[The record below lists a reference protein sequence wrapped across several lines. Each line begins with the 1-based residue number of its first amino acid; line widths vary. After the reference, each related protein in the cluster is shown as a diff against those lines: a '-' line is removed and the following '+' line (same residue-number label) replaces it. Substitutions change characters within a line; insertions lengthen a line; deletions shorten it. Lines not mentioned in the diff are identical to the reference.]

1 MSDIENIAGKIDAID
16 SKISANAKAVAD
28 MQSQIDSVKSVSDS
42 VSDMQNSIKSMRDE
56 LSALQQ
62 LGVKSND
69 ESAEK
74 SDYGSR
80 FVMSEKFK
88 DFKASLGLNS
98 KANVRLEL
106 AAAPETTQASN
117 SASRTSLAMP
127 YDAGIVTD
135 PRQVLNIESLFGR
148 VIIDS
153 SAYQYVKY
161 GYTTTLTATGPAV
174 VSEGSAKPESN
185 YTGSIETGTIKTLA
199 HWTKMTEQMIADNQN
214 IVSFINQDMQYQLNK
229 IIDAQIV
236 NGTGS
241 GQLKGLSA
249 SGNYTD
255 YITGAGIETG
265 DTVIDLI
272 LKVKTQME
280 AANISNISLLLNP
293 VDWCKVLC
301 SKNVNK
307 DYLIPGIVDIP
318 QQRIWGVP
326 VILSGSVTSGK
337 FHMGNFFEGG
347 KIFERQ
353 GMAIEMDR
361 SGDDFEKNLMTL
373 RVERR
378 LDFAVVQPKALAYG
392 NFAVGE

>member
-1 MSDIENIAGKIDAID
+1 MSNIDEISQMISTIDGKITD
-16 SKISANAKAVAD
+16 NAQTVASL
-28 MQSQIDSVKSVSDS
+28 QSEIQSLKGSQNSVSELE
-42 VSDMQNSIKSMRDE
+42 NTIKSLQKE
-56 LSALQQ
+56 VQALQQ
-62 LGVKSND
+62 TKAQSVITTDNKM
-69 ESAEK
+69 
-74 SDYGSR
+74 DYGSR
-80 FVMSEKFK
+80 FVASNEFK
-88 DFKASLGLNS
+88 AFKSAMHDRKASL
-98 KANVRLEL
+98 RLEL

-135 PRQVLNIESLFGR
+135 PRMVLAIESLFGK
-148 VIIDS
+148 INIDS
-153 SAYQYVKY
+153 NAYQYVKY
-161 GYTTTLTATGPAV
+161 GYKTTLTATGPAV
-174 VSEGSAKPESN
+174 VAEGSAKPESN
-185 YTGSIETGTIKTLA
+185 YGGSIETGTIKTLA
-199 HWTKMTEQMIADNQN
+199 HWTKMTEQMIADNAN
-214 IVSFINQDMQYQLNK
+214 IVTFINDDMRYQLNK
-229 IIDAQIV
+229 VIDAQIV
-236 NGTGS
+236 NGSGS
-241 GQLKGLSA
+241 GELKGLSA

-280 AANISNISLLLNP
+280 AANIRNISLLLNP

-318 QQRIWGVP
+318 QQRIWGTP

-337 FHMGNFFEGG
+337 FHMGNFYEGG

-353 GMAIEMDR
+353 GIAVEMDR

-378 LDFAVVQPKALAYG
+378 MDFAVVQPKALAYG
-392 NFAVGE
+392 DFSVS

>member
-1 MSDIENIAGKIDAID
+1 MSNIDEISQMISTIDGKITD
-16 SKISANAKAVAD
+16 NAQTVASL
-28 MQSQIDSVKSVSDS
+28 QSEIQSLKTSQGSVSELE
-42 VSDMQNSIKSMRDE
+42 NTIKSLQKE
-56 LSALQQ
+56 VQALQQ
-62 LGVKSND
+62 TKAQSVITTDNKM
-69 ESAEK
+69 
-74 SDYGSR
+74 DYGSR
-80 FVMSEKFK
+80 FINSNE
-88 DFKASLGLNS
+88 FKAFKSALRDRNAS
-98 KANVRLEL
+98 VRLEL
-106 AAAPETTQASN
+106 SAAPETTQASN
-117 SASRTSLAMP
+117 SATRTSLAQP
-127 YDAGIVTD
+127 YEAGIVTD
-135 PRQVLNIESLFGR
+135 PRQVLAIESLFGK
-148 VIIDS
+148 INIDVN
-153 SAYQYVKY
+153 AYQYIKY
-161 GYTTTLTATGPAV
+161 GFTTTLTATGPAV

-185 YTGSIETGTIKTLA
+185 YSGIIKTGTIKTLA
-199 HWTKMTEQMIADNQN
+199 HWTKMTEQMIADNGN
-214 IVSFINQDMQYQLNK
+214 IVAFINDDMQYQLNK
-229 IIDAQIV
+229 VIDAQIV

-241 GQLKGLSA
+241 GQLEGLSA

-255 YITGAGIETG
+255 YITGAGIDTG

-272 LKVKTQME
+272 LKVKTKME
-280 AANISNISLLLNP
+280 AANIRNISLLLNP

-337 FHMGNFFEGG
+337 FHMGNFYEGG

-353 GMAIEMDR
+353 GVTVEMAR

-392 NFAVGE
+392 DFSVS

>member
-1 MSDIENIAGKIDAID
+1 MSNIDEISQMISTIDGKITD
-16 SKISANAKAVAD
+16 NAQTVASL
-28 MQSQIDSVKSVSDS
+28 QSEIQSLKTSQGSVSELE
-42 VSDMQNSIKSMRDE
+42 NTIKSLQKE
-56 LSALQQ
+56 VQALQQ
-62 LGVKSND
+62 TKAQSGITTDTKM
-69 ESAEK
+69 
-74 SDYGSR
+74 DYGSR
-80 FVMSEKFK
+80 FVSSNE
-88 DFKASLGLNS
+88 FKAFKSALRDRNAS
-98 KANVRLEL
+98 IRLEL

-117 SASRTSLAMP
+117 SATRTSLAQP
-127 YDAGIVTD
+127 YEAGIVTD
-135 PRQVLNIESLFGR
+135 PRQVLAIESLFGK
-148 VIIDS
+148 INIDVN
-153 SAYQYVKY
+153 AYQYIKY
-161 GYTTTLTATGPAV
+161 GFVTTETATGPAV

-185 YTGSIETGTIKTLA
+185 YSGTIETGTIKTLA
-199 HWTKMTEQMIADNQN
+199 HWTKMTEQMIADNGN
-214 IVSFINQDMQYQLNK
+214 IVTFINDDMQYQLNK
-229 IIDAQIV
+229 VIDAQIV

-255 YITGAGIETG
+255 YITGAGIDTG

-272 LKVKTQME
+272 LKVKTKME
-280 AANISNISLLLNP
+280 AANIRNISLLLNP

-337 FHMGNFFEGG
+337 FHMGNFYEGG

-353 GMAIEMDR
+353 GVTVEMAR

-378 LDFAVVQPKALAYG
+378 MDFAVVQPKALAYG
-392 NFAVGE
+392 DFSVS

>member
-1 MSDIENIAGKIDAID
+1 MSNIDEISQMISTIDGKITD
-16 SKISANAKAVAD
+16 NAQTVASL
-28 MQSQIDSVKSVSDS
+28 QSEIQSLKTSQGSVSELE
-42 VSDMQNSIKSMRDE
+42 NTIKSLQKE
-56 LSALQQ
+56 VQALQQ
-62 LGVKSND
+62 TKAQSVITTDNKM
-69 ESAEK
+69 
-74 SDYGSR
+74 DYGSR
-80 FVMSEKFK
+80 FVASDEFK
-88 DFKASLGLNS
+88 SFKSALRDRNASI
-98 KANVRLEL
+98 RLEL
-106 AAAPETTQASN
+106 SAAPETTQASN
-117 SASRTSLAMP
+117 SATRTSLAQP
-127 YDAGIVTD
+127 YEAGIVTD
-135 PRQVLNIESLFGR
+135 PRQVLAIESLFGK
-148 VIIDS
+148 INIDVN
-153 SAYQYVKY
+153 AYQYIKY
-161 GYTTTLTATGPAV
+161 GFVTTQTATGPAV

-185 YTGSIETGTIKTLA
+185 YSGSIETGTIKTLA
-199 HWTKMTEQMIADNQN
+199 HWTKMTEQMIADNGN
-214 IVSFINQDMQYQLNK
+214 IVTFINDDMQYQLNK
-229 IIDAQIV
+229 VIDAQIV

-255 YITGAGIETG
+255 YITGAGIDTG

-272 LKVKTQME
+272 LKVKTKME
-280 AANISNISLLLNP
+280 AANIRNISLLLNP

-337 FHMGNFFEGG
+337 FHMGNFYEGG

-353 GMAIEMDR
+353 GVTVEMAR

-378 LDFAVVQPKALAYG
+378 MDFAVVQPKALAYG
-392 NFAVGE
+392 DFSVS

>member
-1 MSDIENIAGKIDAID
+1 MSNIDEISQMISTIDGKITD
-16 SKISANAKAVAD
+16 NAQTVASL
-28 MQSQIDSVKSVSDS
+28 QSEIQSLKGSQNSVSELE
-42 VSDMQNSIKSMRDE
+42 NTIKSLQKE
-56 LSALQQ
+56 VQALQQ
-62 LGVKSND
+62 TKAQSVITTDNKM
-69 ESAEK
+69 
-74 SDYGSR
+74 DYGSR
-80 FVMSEKFK
+80 FVNSTEFK
-88 DFKASLGLNS
+88 NFKSAMHDRKASL
-98 KANVRLEL
+98 RLEL
-106 AAAPETTQASN
+106 AAAPETSQASN

-135 PRQVLNIESLFGR
+135 PRMVLAIESLFGK
-148 VIIDS
+148 INIDS
-153 SAYQYVKY
+153 NAYQYVKY
-161 GYTTTLTATGPAV
+161 GYKTTLTATGPAV
-174 VSEGSAKPESN
+174 VAEGSAKPESN
-185 YTGSIETGTIKTLA
+185 YGGSIETGTIKTLA
-199 HWTKMTEQMIADNQN
+199 HWTKMTEQMIADNAN
-214 IVSFINQDMQYQLNK
+214 IVTFINDDMRYQLNK
-229 IIDAQIV
+229 VIDAQIV
-236 NGTGS
+236 NGSGS
-241 GQLKGLSA
+241 GELKGLSA

-280 AANISNISLLLNP
+280 AANIRNISMLLNP

-318 QQRIWGVP
+318 QQRIWGIP

-337 FHMGNFFEGG
+337 FHMGNFYEGG

-353 GMAIEMDR
+353 GIAVEMDR

-392 NFAVGE
+392 DFSVS

>member
-1 MSDIENIAGKIDAID
+1 MSDIEKIAGKIDAID

-42 VSDMQNSIKSMRDE
+42 VPDMQNSIKSMRDE

-106 AAAPETTQASN
+106 AAAPETNQASN
-117 SASRTSLAMP
+117 SASRSTLAMP
-127 YDAGIVTD
+127 YDAGLVTD

>member
-1 MSDIENIAGKIDAID
+1 MSNIDEISQMISTIDGKITD
-16 SKISANAKAVAD
+16 NAQTVASL
-28 MQSQIDSVKSVSDS
+28 QSEIQSLKTSQNSVSDLE
-42 VSDMQNSIKSMRDE
+42 NTIKSLQKE
-56 LSALQQ
+56 VQALQQ
-62 LGVKSND
+62 TKAQSGITTDNKM
-69 ESAEK
+69 
-74 SDYGSR
+74 DYGSR
-80 FVMSEKFK
+80 FVNSNE
-88 DFKASLGLNS
+88 FKAFKSALRDRNAS
-98 KANVRLEL
+98 IRLEL
-106 AAAPETTQASN
+106 SAAPETTQASN
-117 SASRTSLAMP
+117 SATRTSLAQP
-127 YDAGIVTD
+127 YEAGIVTD
-135 PRQVLNIESLFGR
+135 PRQVLAIESLFGK
-148 VIIDS
+148 INIDVN
-153 SAYQYVKY
+153 AYQYIKY
-161 GYTTTLTATGPAV
+161 GFTTTLTATGPAV

-185 YTGSIETGTIKTLA
+185 YSGTIETGTIKTLA
-199 HWTKMTEQMIADNQN
+199 HWTKMTEQMIADNGN
-214 IVSFINQDMQYQLNK
+214 IVTLINDDMQYQLNK
-229 IIDAQIV
+229 VIDAQIV

-255 YITGAGIETG
+255 YITGAGIDTG

-272 LKVKTQME
+272 LKVKTKME
-280 AANISNISLLLNP
+280 AANIRNISLLLNP

-337 FHMGNFFEGG
+337 FHMGNFYEGG

-353 GMAIEMDR
+353 GVTVEMAR

-378 LDFAVVQPKALAYG
+378 MDFAVVQPKALAYG
-392 NFAVGE
+392 DFSVS

>member
-1 MSDIENIAGKIDAID
+1 MSNIDDISQMISTIDGKITD
-16 SKISANAKAVAD
+16 NAQTVASL
-28 MQSQIDSVKSVSDS
+28 QSEIQSLKTSQGSVSELE
-42 VSDMQNSIKSMRDE
+42 NTIKSLQKE
-56 LSALQQ
+56 VQALQQ
-62 LGVKSND
+62 TKAQSVITTDNKM
-69 ESAEK
+69 
-74 SDYGSR
+74 DYGSR
-80 FVMSEKFK
+80 FVASDE
-88 DFKASLGLNS
+88 FKAFKSALRDRNAS
-98 KANVRLEL
+98 IRLEL
-106 AAAPETTQASN
+106 SAAPETTQASN
-117 SASRTSLAMP
+117 SATRTSLAQP
-127 YDAGIVTD
+127 YEAGIVTD
-135 PRQVLNIESLFGR
+135 PRQVLAIESLFGK
-148 VIIDS
+148 INIDVN
-153 SAYQYVKY
+153 AYQYIKY
-161 GYTTTLTATGPAV
+161 GFTTTDTATGPAV

-185 YTGSIETGTIKTLA
+185 YGGTIETGTIKTLA
-199 HWTKMTEQMIADNQN
+199 HWTKMTEQMIADNGN
-214 IVSFINQDMQYQLNK
+214 IVTFINDDMQYQLNK
-229 IIDAQIV
+229 VIDAQIV

-255 YITGAGIETG
+255 YITGAGIDTG

-272 LKVKTQME
+272 LKVKTKME
-280 AANISNISLLLNP
+280 AANIRNISLLLNP

-337 FHMGNFFEGG
+337 FHMGNFYEGG

-353 GMAIEMDR
+353 GVTVEMAR

-378 LDFAVVQPKALAYG
+378 MDFAVVQPKALAYG
-392 NFAVGE
+392 DFSVS

>member
-1 MSDIENIAGKIDAID
+1 MSIEEDIAGKISAID
-16 SKISANAKAVAD
+16 GKISDNVQSVAKMQAD
-28 MQSQIDSVKSVSDS
+28 MDACKSSQTEMLNTIKGMQS
-42 VSDMQNSIKSMRDE
+42 E
-56 LSALQQ
+56 LAALQQ
-62 LGVKSND
+62 LGAA
-69 ESAEK
+69 SAHTEETK

-80 FVMSEKFK
+80 FVTSEKFK
-88 DFKASLGLNS
+88 AFKSIMQSDRKASI
-98 KANVRLEL
+98 RLEL
-106 AAAPETTQASN
+106 AAPETTQASN

-127 YDAGIVTD
+127 YNAGLVTD
-135 PRQVLNIESLFGR
+135 PRQVLNIESLFGK
-148 VIIDS
+148 ISINAN
-153 SAYQYVKY
+153 AYQYVKY
-161 GYTTTLTATGPAV
+161 GFKTTLTATGPAV
-174 VSEGSAKPESN
+174 VAEGSAKPESN
-185 YTGSIETGTIKTLA
+185 YGGTIETGTIKTLA
-199 HWTKMTEQMIADNQN
+199 HWTKMTEQMIADDEN
-214 IVSFINQDMQYQLNK
+214 IVSYINDDMQYQLNK
-229 IIDAQIV
+229 VIDAQIV

-241 GQLKGLSA
+241 GELKGLSA

-255 YITGAGIETG
+255 YITGAGIESG

-280 AANISNISLLLNP
+280 AANIRNISLLLNP

-318 QQRIWGVP
+318 TQRIWGIP

-337 FHMGNFFEGG
+337 FHMGNFAEGG

-353 GMAIEMDR
+353 GIAVELAR

-392 NFAVGE
+392 NFAVSSGD

>member
-1 MSDIENIAGKIDAID
+1 MSNIDEISQMISTIDGKITD
-16 SKISANAKAVAD
+16 NAQTVASL
-28 MQSQIDSVKSVSDS
+28 QSEIQSLKTSQGSVSELE
-42 VSDMQNSIKSMRDE
+42 NTIKSLQKE
-56 LSALQQ
+56 VQALQQ
-62 LGVKSND
+62 TKAQSVITTDTKM
-69 ESAEK
+69 
-74 SDYGSR
+74 DYGSR
-80 FVMSEKFK
+80 FVASDEFK
-88 DFKASLGLNS
+88 SFKSALRDRNASI
-98 KANVRLEL
+98 RLEL
-106 AAAPETTQASN
+106 SAAPETTQASN
-117 SASRTSLAMP
+117 SATRTSLAQP
-127 YDAGIVTD
+127 YEAGIVTD
-135 PRQVLNIESLFGR
+135 PRQVLAIESLFGK
-148 VIIDS
+148 INIDVN
-153 SAYQYVKY
+153 AYQYIKY
-161 GYTTTLTATGPAV
+161 GFTTTETATGPAV

-185 YTGSIETGTIKTLA
+185 YSGTIETGTIKTLA
-199 HWTKMTEQMIADNQN
+199 HWTKMTEQMIADNSN
-214 IVSFINQDMQYQLNK
+214 IVTFINDDMQYQLNK
-229 IIDAQIV
+229 VIDAQIV

-255 YITGAGIETG
+255 YITGAGIDTG

-272 LKVKTQME
+272 LKVKTKME
-280 AANISNISLLLNP
+280 AANIRNISLLLNP

-337 FHMGNFFEGG
+337 FHMGNFYEGG

-353 GMAIEMDR
+353 GVTVEMAR

-378 LDFAVVQPKALAYG
+378 MDFAVVQPKALAYG
-392 NFAVGE
+392 DFSVS

>member
-1 MSDIENIAGKIDAID
+1 MSNIDEISQMISTIDGKITD
-16 SKISANAKAVAD
+16 NAQTVASL
-28 MQSQIDSVKSVSDS
+28 QSEIQSLKTSQGSVSELE
-42 VSDMQNSIKSMRDE
+42 NTIKSLQKE
-56 LSALQQ
+56 VQALQQ
-62 LGVKSND
+62 TKAQSGITTDTKM
-69 ESAEK
+69 
-74 SDYGSR
+74 DYGSR
-80 FVMSEKFK
+80 FVSSDE
-88 DFKASLGLNS
+88 FKAFKSALRDRNAS
-98 KANVRLEL
+98 IRLEL
-106 AAAPETTQASN
+106 SAAPETTQASN
-117 SASRTSLAMP
+117 SATRTSLAQP
-127 YDAGIVTD
+127 YEAGIVTD
-135 PRQVLNIESLFGR
+135 PRQVLAIESLFGK
-148 VIIDS
+148 INIDVN
-153 SAYQYVKY
+153 AYQYIKY
-161 GYTTTLTATGPAV
+161 GFTTTETATGPAV

-185 YTGSIETGTIKTLA
+185 YSGTIETGTIKTLA
-199 HWTKMTEQMIADNQN
+199 HWTKMTEQMIADNGN
-214 IVSFINQDMQYQLNK
+214 IVTFINDDMQYQLNK
-229 IIDAQIV
+229 VIDAQIV

-255 YITGAGIETG
+255 YITGAGIDTG

-272 LKVKTQME
+272 LKVKTKME
-280 AANISNISLLLNP
+280 AANIRNISLLLNP

-337 FHMGNFFEGG
+337 FHMGNFYEGG

-353 GMAIEMDR
+353 GVTVEMAR

-378 LDFAVVQPKALAYG
+378 MDFAVVQPKALAYG
-392 NFAVGE
+392 DFSVS

>member
-1 MSDIENIAGKIDAID
+1 MSNIDDISQMISTIDGKITD
-16 SKISANAKAVAD
+16 NAQTVASL
-28 MQSQIDSVKSVSDS
+28 QSEIQSLKTSQNSVSDLE
-42 VSDMQNSIKSMRDE
+42 NTIKSLQKE
-56 LSALQQ
+56 VQALQQ
-62 LGVKSND
+62 TKAQSVITTDNKM
-69 ESAEK
+69 
-74 SDYGSR
+74 DYGSR
-80 FVMSEKFK
+80 FVSSNE
-88 DFKASLGLNS
+88 FKAFKSALRDRNAS
-98 KANVRLEL
+98 VRLEL
-106 AAAPETTQASN
+106 SAAPETTQASN
-117 SASRTSLAMP
+117 SATRTSLAQP
-127 YDAGIVTD
+127 YEAGIVTD
-135 PRQVLNIESLFGR
+135 PRQVLAIESLFGK
-148 VIIDS
+148 INIDVN
-153 SAYQYVKY
+153 AYQYIKY
-161 GYTTTLTATGPAV
+161 GFTTTLTATGPAV

-185 YTGSIETGTIKTLA
+185 YSGIIKTGTIKTLA
-199 HWTKMTEQMIADNQN
+199 HWTKMTEQMIADNGN
-214 IVSFINQDMQYQLNK
+214 IVAFINDDMQYQLNK
-229 IIDAQIV
+229 VIDAQIV

-241 GQLKGLSA
+241 GQLEGLSA

-255 YITGAGIETG
+255 YITGAGIDTG

-272 LKVKTQME
+272 LKVKTKME
-280 AANISNISLLLNP
+280 AANIRNISLLLNP

-337 FHMGNFFEGG
+337 FHMGNFYEGG

-353 GMAIEMDR
+353 GVTVEMAR

-392 NFAVGE
+392 DFSVS

>member
-117 SASRTSLAMP
+117 SASRSTLAMP
-127 YDAGIVTD
+127 YDAGLVTD

-236 NGTGS
+236 NGSGS

>member
-1 MSDIENIAGKIDAID
+1 MSNIDEISQMISTIDGKITD
-16 SKISANAKAVAD
+16 NAQTVASL
-28 MQSQIDSVKSVSDS
+28 QSEIQSLKTSQNSVSDLE
-42 VSDMQNSIKSMRDE
+42 NTIKSLQKE
-56 LSALQQ
+56 VQALQQ
-62 LGVKSND
+62 TKAQSVITTDNKM
-69 ESAEK
+69 
-74 SDYGSR
+74 DYGSR
-80 FVMSEKFK
+80 FVASNE
-88 DFKASLGLNS
+88 FKAFKSALRDRNAS
-98 KANVRLEL
+98 VRLEL
-106 AAAPETTQASN
+106 SAAPETTQASN
-117 SASRTSLAMP
+117 SATRTSLAQP
-127 YDAGIVTD
+127 YEAGIVTD
-135 PRQVLNIESLFGR
+135 PRQVLAIESLFGK
-148 VIIDS
+148 INIDVN
-153 SAYQYVKY
+153 AYQYIKY
-161 GYTTTLTATGPAV
+161 GFTTTETATGPAV

-185 YTGSIETGTIKTLA
+185 YSGTIETGTIKTLA
-199 HWTKMTEQMIADNQN
+199 HWTKMTEQMIADNGN
-214 IVSFINQDMQYQLNK
+214 IVTFINDDMQYQLNK
-229 IIDAQIV
+229 VIDAQIV

-255 YITGAGIETG
+255 YITGAGIDTG

-272 LKVKTQME
+272 LKVKTKME
-280 AANISNISLLLNP
+280 AANIRNISLLLNP

-337 FHMGNFFEGG
+337 FHMGNFYEGG

-353 GMAIEMDR
+353 GVTVEMAR

-378 LDFAVVQPKALAYG
+378 MDFAVVQPKALAYG
-392 NFAVGE
+392 DFSVS

>member
-1 MSDIENIAGKIDAID
+1 MGNIDDISG
-16 SKISANAKAVAD
+16 KISAIDGKISDNVQSVAKMQAD
-28 MQSQIDSVKSVSDS
+28 MDACKSSQTEMLNTIKGMQS
-42 VSDMQNSIKSMRDE
+42 E
-56 LSALQQ
+56 LAALQQ
-62 LGVKSND
+62 LGAA
-69 ESAEK
+69 SAHTEETK

-80 FVMSEKFK
+80 FVTSEKFNA
-88 DFKASLGLNS
+88 FKSIMQS
-98 KANVRLEL
+98 DRKSSIRLEL
-106 AAAPETTQASN
+106 AAAPETTQATN

-127 YDAGIVTD
+127 YNAGLVTD
-135 PRQVLNIESLFGR
+135 PRQVLNLESLFGK
-148 VIIDS
+148 IAINAN
-153 SAYQYVKY
+153 AYQYVKY
-161 GYTTTLTATGPAV
+161 GYKTTLTATGPAV
-174 VSEGSAKPESN
+174 VAEGSAKPESN
-185 YTGSIETGTIKTLA
+185 YGGTIETGTIKTLA
-199 HWTKMTEQMIADNQN
+199 HWTKMTEQMIADDAN
-214 IVSFINQDMQYQLNK
+214 IVSYINDDMQYQLNK

-241 GQLKGLSA
+241 GELKGLSA

-255 YITGAGIETG
+255 YITGAGIESG

-280 AANISNISLLLNP
+280 AANIRNISLLLNP

-318 QQRIWGVP
+318 TQRIWGIP

-337 FHMGNFFEGG
+337 FHMGNFAEGG

-353 GMAIEMDR
+353 GIAVELAR

-392 NFAVGE
+392 NFAVSSGD

>member
-1 MSDIENIAGKIDAID
+1 MSNIDEISQMISTIDGKITD
-16 SKISANAKAVAD
+16 NAQTVASL
-28 MQSQIDSVKSVSDS
+28 QSEIQSLKTSQGSVSELE
-42 VSDMQNSIKSMRDE
+42 NTIKSLQKE
-56 LSALQQ
+56 VQALQQ
-62 LGVKSND
+62 TKAQSGITTDTKM
-69 ESAEK
+69 
-74 SDYGSR
+74 DYGSR
-80 FVMSEKFK
+80 FVASDEFK
-88 DFKASLGLNS
+88 SFKSALRDRNASI
-98 KANVRLEL
+98 RLEL

-117 SASRTSLAMP
+117 SATRTSLAQP
-127 YDAGIVTD
+127 YEAGIVTD
-135 PRQVLNIESLFGR
+135 PRQVLAIESLFGK
-148 VIIDS
+148 INIDVN
-153 SAYQYVKY
+153 AYQYIKY
-161 GYTTTLTATGPAV
+161 GFVTTETATGPAV

-185 YTGSIETGTIKTLA
+185 YSGTIETGTIKTLA
-199 HWTKMTEQMIADNQN
+199 HWTKMTEQMIADNGN
-214 IVSFINQDMQYQLNK
+214 IVTFINDDMQYQLNK
-229 IIDAQIV
+229 VIDAQIV

-255 YITGAGIETG
+255 YITGAGIDTG

-272 LKVKTQME
+272 LKVKTKME
-280 AANISNISLLLNP
+280 AANIRNISLLLNP

-337 FHMGNFFEGG
+337 FHMGNFYEGG

-353 GMAIEMDR
+353 GVTVEMAR

-392 NFAVGE
+392 DFSVS

>member
-1 MSDIENIAGKIDAID
+1 MSNIDEISQMISTIDGKITD
-16 SKISANAKAVAD
+16 NAQTVASL
-28 MQSQIDSVKSVSDS
+28 QSEIQSLKGSQNSVSELE
-42 VSDMQNSIKSMRDE
+42 NTIKSLQKE
-56 LSALQQ
+56 VQALQQ
-62 LGVKSND
+62 TKAQSVITTDNKM
-69 ESAEK
+69 
-74 SDYGSR
+74 DYGSR
-80 FVMSEKFK
+80 FVASNE
-88 DFKASLGLNS
+88 FKAFKSALRDRNAS
-98 KANVRLEL
+98 IRLEL

-117 SASRTSLAMP
+117 SATRTSLAQP
-127 YDAGIVTD
+127 YEAGIVTD
-135 PRQVLNIESLFGR
+135 PRQVLAIESLFGK
-148 VIIDS
+148 INIDVN
-153 SAYQYVKY
+153 AYQYIKY
-161 GYTTTLTATGPAV
+161 GFTTTGTATGPAV

-185 YTGSIETGTIKTLA
+185 YRGTIETGTIKTLA
-199 HWTKMTEQMIADNQN
+199 HWTKMTEQMIADNGN
-214 IVSFINQDMQYQLNK
+214 IVTFINDDMQYQLNK
-229 IIDAQIV
+229 VIDAQIV

-255 YITGAGIETG
+255 YIAGAGIDTG

-272 LKVKTQME
+272 LKVKTKME
-280 AANISNISLLLNP
+280 AANIRNISLLLNP

-318 QQRIWGVP
+318 QQIIWGVP

-337 FHMGNFFEGG
+337 FHMGNFYEGG

-353 GMAIEMDR
+353 GVTVEMAR

-392 NFAVGE
+392 DFSVS

>member
-1 MSDIENIAGKIDAID
+1 MSNIDEISQMISTIDGKITD
-16 SKISANAKAVAD
+16 NAQTVASL
-28 MQSQIDSVKSVSDS
+28 QSEIQSLKTSQGSVSELE
-42 VSDMQNSIKSMRDE
+42 NTIKSLQKE
-56 LSALQQ
+56 VQALQQ
-62 LGVKSND
+62 TKAQSVITTDDKM
-69 ESAEK
+69 
-74 SDYGSR
+74 DYGSR
-80 FVMSEKFK
+80 FVSSNE
-88 DFKASLGLNS
+88 FKAFKSALRDRNAS
-98 KANVRLEL
+98 IRLEL
-106 AAAPETTQASN
+106 TAAPETTQASN
-117 SASRTSLAMP
+117 SATRTSLAQP
-127 YDAGIVTD
+127 YEAGIVTD
-135 PRQVLNIESLFGR
+135 PRQVLAIESLFGK
-148 VIIDS
+148 INIDVN
-153 SAYQYVKY
+153 AYQYIKY
-161 GYTTTLTATGPAV
+161 GFTTTETATGPAV

-185 YTGSIETGTIKTLA
+185 YSGSIETGTIKTLA
-199 HWTKMTEQMIADNQN
+199 HWTKMTEQMIADNGN
-214 IVSFINQDMQYQLNK
+214 IVTFINDDMQYQLNK
-229 IIDAQIV
+229 VIDAQIV

-255 YITGAGIETG
+255 YITGAGIDTD

-272 LKVKTQME
+272 LKVKTKME
-280 AANISNISLLLNP
+280 AANIRNISLLLNP

-337 FHMGNFFEGG
+337 FHMGNFYEGG

-353 GMAIEMDR
+353 GVTVEMAR

-378 LDFAVVQPKALAYG
+378 MYFAVVQPKALAYG
-392 NFAVGE
+392 DFSVS

>member
-1 MSDIENIAGKIDAID
+1 MSNIDEISQMISTIDGKITD
-16 SKISANAKAVAD
+16 NAQTVASL
-28 MQSQIDSVKSVSDS
+28 QSEIQSLKTSQGSVSELE
-42 VSDMQNSIKSMRDE
+42 NTIKSLQKE
-56 LSALQQ
+56 VQALQQ
-62 LGVKSND
+62 TKAQSVITTDNKM
-69 ESAEK
+69 
-74 SDYGSR
+74 DYGSR
-80 FVMSEKFK
+80 FVSSNE
-88 DFKASLGLNS
+88 FKAFKSALRDRNAS
-98 KANVRLEL
+98 VRLEL
-106 AAAPETTQASN
+106 SAAPETTQASN
-117 SASRTSLAMP
+117 SATRTSLAQP
-127 YDAGIVTD
+127 YEAGIVTD
-135 PRQVLNIESLFGR
+135 PRQVLAIESLFGK
-148 VIIDS
+148 INIDVN
-153 SAYQYVKY
+153 AYQYIKY
-161 GYTTTLTATGPAV
+161 GFTTTLTATGPAV

-185 YTGSIETGTIKTLA
+185 YSGIIKTGTIKTLA
-199 HWTKMTEQMIADNQN
+199 HWTKMTEQMIADNGN
-214 IVSFINQDMQYQLNK
+214 IVTFINDDMQYQLNK
-229 IIDAQIV
+229 VIDAQIV

-241 GQLKGLSA
+241 GQLEGLSA

-255 YITGAGIETG
+255 YITGAGIDTG

-272 LKVKTQME
+272 LKVKTKME
-280 AANISNISLLLNP
+280 AANIRNISLLLNP

-337 FHMGNFFEGG
+337 FHMGNFYEGG

-353 GMAIEMDR
+353 GVTVEMAR

-392 NFAVGE
+392 DFSVS

>member
-1 MSDIENIAGKIDAID
+1 MSNIDEISQMISTIDGKISD
-16 SKISANAKAVAD
+16 NAQTVASL
-28 MQSQIDSVKSVSDS
+28 QSEIQSLKTSQDS
-42 VSDMQNSIKSMRDE
+42 VSELENTIKSLQKE
-56 LSALQQ
+56 VQALQQ
-62 LGVKSND
+62 TKAQSVISTDTKM
-69 ESAEK
+69 
-74 SDYGSR
+74 DYGSR
-80 FVMSEKFK
+80 FVNSNE
-88 DFKASLGLNS
+88 FKAFKSALRDRNAS
-98 KANVRLEL
+98 IRLDL

-117 SASRTSLAMP
+117 SATRTSLAQP
-127 YDAGIVTD
+127 YEAGIVTD
-135 PRQVLNIESLFGR
+135 PRQVLAIESLFGK
-148 VIIDS
+148 INIDVN
-153 SAYQYVKY
+153 AYQYIKY
-161 GYTTTLTATGPAV
+161 GFVTTETATGPAV

-185 YTGSIETGTIKTLA
+185 YSGTIETGTIKTLA
-199 HWTKMTEQMIADNQN
+199 HWTKMTEQMIADNGN
-214 IVSFINQDMQYQLNK
+214 IVTFINDDMQYQLNK
-229 IIDAQIV
+229 VIDAQIV

-255 YITGAGIETG
+255 YITGAGIDTG

-272 LKVKTQME
+272 LKVKTKME
-280 AANISNISLLLNP
+280 AANIRNISLLLNP

-337 FHMGNFFEGG
+337 FHMGNFYEGG

-353 GMAIEMDR
+353 GVTVEMAR

-378 LDFAVVQPKALAYG
+378 MDFAVVQPKALAYG
-392 NFAVGE
+392 DFSVS

>member
-42 VSDMQNSIKSMRDE
+42 VSDMQNSIKSIRDE

-249 SGNYTD
+249 SGNYYD